1 MTSEFVEQKDEQI
14 SLRVTEEESVG
25 VERAT
30 EFRAVNPDAMSQK
43 PCASETAGAAP
54 AALEPAALE
63 RAALEPLAS
72 EPMALEPAASEP
84 EVSEPMASEPMA
96 SEPEVSEL
104 MASEPAASSAG
115 NAAPDF
121 GGRFEVLDLI
131 GEGGMGLVYKVFD
144 PALQKVFAV
153 KVLRSVLADDKHAL
167 KRFALEAEAA
177 IRLDHPN
184 LVSIYEQNVLAD
196 GTPFLVMDFVEGDNL
211 AQVLE
216 SNERFDTARALKIFD
231 QMIEALEHV
240 HEAGLV
246 HRDVKPRNIILTR
259 NESGD
264 ETVKLVDFGIAKDVH
279 QVGATTVGVTQT
291 GDFLGS
297 PLYMSPEQ
305 CQGGELEARSDI
317 YSAGCVLYEMITGRT
332 PFASNN
338 PVKIVVGHLSEKPE
352 LPSSILGN
360 KSAGAVGM
368 DMVILKCLEK
378 VPSRRY
384 SCAAELRRD
393 IAILALDKNPVQE
406 RTQQELRGIWLGV
419 AIFAPI
425 AGFVLG
431 SGYLPFDAVGT
442 FLSALRPLAPGGF
455 VLGTIAFIIL
465 TGTMNNLR
473 NQGFYPQERKEYVI
487 PWTVSYITALMSY
500 VLLPRI
506 PETSPFVPMYLPVL
520 GTIFAAAVVSW
531 LWYQALP
538 KASFF
543 PVKLT
548 GIPSA
553 EEKNVLNGWAVTM
566 LLSGASILL
575 LGKAPIA
582 EPVSS
587 VIPIAFPL
595 LGASISALCL
605 IAVTRRLR
613 GLSKVT
619 PGDKWASL
627 ACISFC
633 VAFLSN
639 LFGVVVNWQSER
651 FLIPL
656 PMASDLSGV
665 ANVVMIA
672 TLVIGFAF
680 TTVWMN
686 RRKSI
691 SPFGKSD
698 GW

>member
-1 MTSEFVEQKDEQI
+1 MTSEFVEQKEEQI
-14 SLRVTEEESVG
+14 SLRVTGDESVV
-25 VERAT
+25 VE
-30 EFRAVNPDAMSQK
+30 S
-43 PCASETAGAAP
+43 
-54 AALEPAALE
+54 
-63 RAALEPLAS
+63 
-72 EPMALEPAASEP
+72 AASEFLTIKP
-84 EVSEPMASEPMA
+84 DAIGKEAGAFQPAV
-96 SEPEVSEL
+96 
-104 MASEPAASSAG
+104 SEPAAYSAG
-115 NAAPDF
+115 DAVPDF

-153 KVLRSVLADDKHAL
+153 KVLRSMLAGDKQAL

-177 IRLDHPN
+177 IKLDQAN
-184 LVSIYEQNVLAD
+184 LVSIYEHNVLAD
-196 GTPFLVMDFVEGDNL
+196 GTPFLVMDFVEGENL

-216 SNERFDTARALKIFD
+216 SSERFDSGRALSIFE
-231 QMIEALEHV
+231 QIVEALEHV

-279 QVGATTVGVTQT
+279 LVSAATIGVTQT

-352 LPSSILGN
+352 LPSSVLAD
-360 KSAGAVGM
+360 KSTRATGI

-384 SCAAELRRD
+384 SCASELRSD
-393 IAILALDKNPVQE
+393 IAILAQNKNPFQE
-406 RTQQELRGIWLGV
+406 RTQKELHGIWLCV
-419 AIFAPI
+419 AFSAPL
-425 AGFVLG
+425 ATLVLG
-431 SGYLPFDAVGT
+431 SNYLPFDAVGA
-442 FLSALRPLAPGGF
+442 FLSTLRPLAPGGF

-465 TGTMNNLR
+465 TGTMNSLR
-473 NQGFYPQERKEYVI
+473 NQGFDPQKKKEYVI
-487 PWTVSYITALMSY
+487 PWTVSYMTALMSY

-506 PETSPFVPMYLPVL
+506 PESSPLVPMYLPVL
-520 GTIFAAAVVSW
+520 AVIFATAVVSW
-531 LWYQALP
+531 LWYQTLP

-553 EEKNVLNGWAVTM
+553 QERRVLNGWALTM
-566 LLSGASILL
+566 LLSGALILL

-587 VIPIAFPL
+587 VIPIVVPL

-605 IAVTRRLR
+605 TAVTRRLR
-613 GLSKVT
+613 GLSKII

-633 VAFLSN
+633 VAFISN
-639 LFGVVVNWQSER
+639 LLGVVVNWQIER
-651 FLIPL
+651 FMIPI
-656 PMASDLSGV
+656 PMASVLSGV

-680 TTVWMN
+680 TAVWMN
-686 RRKSI
+686 RRNSI
-691 SPFGKSD
+691 GPFGKSD